1 VVRLVHWLL
10 VLTLCVGAASAGR
23 AQDAVESPVLVIDFE
38 RAFAE
43 SAFGRRLNEEVEREG
58 NAIVAENRRIEAEL
72 TAEELRLTEQRAT
85 MAPEQFRALA
95 DAFDQK
101 VQRLRAEQDAK
112 AEALGSRGEESRIE
126 FLQAARPVLEGLMRE
141 TGAAVILER
150 RSVLVAVDSVDITDR
165 AIARIDAQVDPEP
178 AETPEAPDQSQPQS
192 PAPQDD
198 AVPSDGTAPAQP

>member
-1 VVRLVHWLL
+1 MFRLVQWLL
-10 VLTLCVGAASAGR
+10 ILTLCVGVAFESR
-23 AQDAVESPVLVIDFE
+23 AQDGVQSPVLVIDFE

-72 TAEELRLTEQRAT
+72 SAEEQRLTDQRAD
-85 MAPEQFRALA
+85 MPPDQFRALA

-126 FLQAARPVLEGLMRE
+126 FLQAARPVLERLMRE

-150 RSVLVAVDSVDITDR
+150 RSVLVAVDAVDITDR
-165 AIARIDAQVDPEP
+165 AIERIDAQVDPDPARGPAEP
-178 AETPEAPDQSQPQS
+178 AQDG
-192 PAPQDD
+192 APQDD
-198 AVPSDGTAPAQP
+198 VTPDALVAPTQP